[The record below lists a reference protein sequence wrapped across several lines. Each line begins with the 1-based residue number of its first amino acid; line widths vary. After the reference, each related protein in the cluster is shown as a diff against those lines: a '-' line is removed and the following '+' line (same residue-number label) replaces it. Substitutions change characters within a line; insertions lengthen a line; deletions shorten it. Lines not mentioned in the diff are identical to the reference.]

1 MAQAQG
7 YPRSAYAT
15 STSSTTLPPLQR
27 NLNRSYPSLNGSPRE
42 YYDPGTAGSPS
53 GTPILPS
60 QMGPEGTAAGS
71 AAFKFDH
78 PDSANGT
85 PR

>member
-1 MAQAQG
+1 MAQG

-27 NLNRSYPSLNGSPRE
+27 NLNRGYPSHNGSPRQ
-42 YYDPGTAGSPS
+42 YYDPGTTGSPS

-60 QMGPEGTAAGS
+60 QMGAEGTAAGS
-71 AAFKFDH
+71 AEFKFEH